1 MAKYQSIVKIKG
13 TIDDY
18 VFYDLNGISVMRKKS
33 GFNGEDFKSKE
44 SYRKVRENSSEFGH
58 CSKSGKMLREA
69 LQPFIQE
76 SGDKYLYQS
85 FAKLMTKIKDLDTES
100 QRGKRRIQ
108 HGLKNPLSTEL
119 LRNFQFGEM
128 NRASSFLTKSFNLW
142 DFSIEATG
150 KINADEIILIILEP
164 DFENL
169 TTERQQSSMPVL
181 AGQKTFIFENSNNET
196 DQLLYFAVLRKN
208 EKVMAMGFI

>member
-69 LQPFIQE
+69 LQPFTQE